1 MLVSQLG
8 YYSLILG
15 LILSLGLLSY
25 SFICLRDGNN
35 ILQKNIYSISFLQLF
50 SVVLSFFCL
59 IYSFIISDF
68 SNETVYNNSHTTK
81 PIFYKISGTWGNH
94 EGSLL
99 LWLLVLTLFIFL
111 FLVSSKNQPK
121 KYRLLTLF
129 FQQIIISGFFLFL
142 LFTSNPFSNLF
153 PVPKEGLGLNPILQ
167 DPALAIH
174 PPILYLGYVGSSIIF
189 SSSLAALVQ
198 KNINRNWAKHI
209 KKWILVSW
217 IFLTLG
223 IMLGAIWAYYE
234 LGWGGFWFWD
244 PVENASLMP
253 WLCATALLHS
263 TLVLEK
269 RNTLKKW
276 TILLAFLSF
285 SFSLIG
291 TFLVRSGI
299 ITSVHSFAS
308 DPTRGV
314 FILMICAFFI
324 FSSFILLAK
333 KAGSIKEEKLI
344 SPISK
349 EGTIIF
355 NNLLMVALL
364 LTIFIGTIYPIFL
377 EIFTGNQISVG
388 PPYFNLTSTLI
399 MGPGILIMSF
409 APMINWKKD
418 DLIGLLSRLKIILFL
433 SLLVTFIFFYINFK
447 GPIIA
452 LVGIFLAAWLFFG
465 TLFNF
470 FEKTKYLKKLK
481 NLNKTFLGMT
491 VAHLGVAIFIAGI
504 TGSTLWKVEKIK
516 TLKVGEK
523 VLLNNYS
530 LNFDK
535 IKKIRG
541 KNYIGHEAEFNLYKK
556 NKFIKTLKPQKR
568 FYPVQ
573 EFPTTEAAI
582 YSRGISDIYI
592 AMSEPIGNS
601 WIFRFHY
608 SPLTPWIWIGSIM
621 AFIGGILSFSHRIF
635 KRI

>member
-1 MLVSQLG
+1 MVG
-8 YYSLILG
+8 IIGNVSLIFAT
-15 LILSLGLLSY
+15 LLSFY
-25 SFICLRDGNN
+25 QFLNIRDISKVR
-35 ILQKNIYSISFLQLF
+35 ILNPDRTIFLQFFFVLTAFF
-50 SVVLSFFCL
+50 SLMFAYV
-59 IYSFIISDF
+59 ISDF
-68 SNETVYNNSHTTK
+68 SILNVYQNSHTAK
-81 PIFYKISGTWGNH
+81 PLLYKITGVWGNH
-94 EGSLL
+94 EGSML
-99 LWLLVLTLFIFL
+99 LWVLVLVFFGFL
-111 FLVSSKNQPK
+111 ISRYDK
-121 KYRLLTLF
+121 RLDLPYKTLTLS
-129 FQQIIISGFFLFL
+129 FQSLITFVFL
-142 LFTSNPFSNLF
+142 LFILLSSNPFIVISPT
-153 PVPKEGLGLNPILQ
+153 PVNGLDLNPLLQ
-167 DPALAIH
+167 DPGLAFH
-174 PPILYLGYVGSSIIF
+174 PPNLYIGYVGLSIVF
-189 SSSLAALVQ
+189 SFTIARFYKGSFDAS
-198 KNINRNWAKHI
+198 WAKLI
-209 KKWILVSW
+209 KPWVLLSW
-217 IFLTLG
+217 SFLTLG
-223 IMLGAIWAYYE
+223 ISLGSWWAYYE

-269 RNTLKKW
+269 RNALKKW
-276 TILLAFLSF
+276 TIFLAFLSF

-299 ITSVHSFAS
+299 ITSVHAFAS

-349 EGTIIF
+349 EGAIVF
-355 NNLLMVALL
+355 NNLLMIALL

-377 EIFTGNQISVG
+377 EIFTGDQISVG
-388 PPYFNLTSTLI
+388 PPYFNLTATLI
-399 MGPGILIMSF
+399 MIPAVLVMSF

-418 DLIGLLSRLKIILFL
+418 DLFGLLSRLKTVLFL
-433 SLLVTFIFFYINFK
+433 SLLVTFIFFYINFQ

-470 FEKTKYLKKLK
+470 FERTNYLKKLK
-481 NLNKTFLGMT
+481 DLNKTYLGMT

-504 TGSTLWKVEKIK
+504 TGSTLWKIEKIK

-573 EFPTTEAAI
+573 EFLTTEAAI

-592 AMSEPIGNS
+592 AMSEPIDDS

-621 AFIGGILSFSHRIF
+621 AFVGGILSFSHRMF
-635 KRI
+635 KKK

>member
-1 MLVSQLG
+1 MVAIIG
-8 YYSLILG
+8 NISLIFVT
-15 LILSLGLLSY
+15 LLSFY
-25 SFICLRDGNN
+25 QFLNIRNINKVRALNPDRNISLQFFFILTA
-35 ILQKNIYSISFLQLF
+35 FF
-50 SVVLSFFCL
+50 SLMFAYVV
-59 IYSFIISDF
+59 SDF
-68 SNETVYNNSHTTK
+68 SILNVYQNSHSAK
-81 PIFYKISGTWGNH
+81 PLLYKITGVWGNH
-94 EGSLL
+94 EGSML
-99 LWLLVLTLFIFL
+99 LWVLVLVFFGFLISRYDKRLDLPYKTLTLSFQSLITFIFL
-111 FLVSSKNQPK
+111 LFI
-121 KYRLLTLF
+121 LL
-129 FQQIIISGFFLFL
+129 
-142 LFTSNPFSNLF
+142 TSNPFIVISPT
-153 PVPKEGLGLNPILQ
+153 PVNGQDLNPLLQ
-167 DPALAIH
+167 DPGLAFH
-174 PPILYLGYVGSSIIF
+174 PPNLYFGYVGLSIVF
-189 SSSLAALVQ
+189 SFTMARFYKGSFDAS
-198 KNINRNWAKHI
+198 WAKLI
-209 KKWILVSW
+209 KPWVLLSW
-217 IFLTLG
+217 SFLTLG
-223 IMLGAIWAYYE
+223 ISLGSWWAYYE

-276 TILLAFLSF
+276 TVFLAFLSF

-299 ITSVHSFAS
+299 VTSVHAFAS

-324 FSSFILLAK
+324 FSSFILLAR
-333 KAGSIKEEKLI
+333 KADSIKEEKLI

-349 EGTIIF
+349 EGAIIF
-355 NNLLMVALL
+355 NNLLMIALL

-377 EIFTGNQISVG
+377 EIFTGDQISVG

-399 MGPGILIMSF
+399 MGPAILIMSF
-409 APMINWKKD
+409 APMLNWKKD
-418 DLIGLLSRLKIILFL
+418 DLFGLLSRLKTVLFL
-433 SLLVTFIFFYINFK
+433 SLLVTFIFFYINFQ

-470 FEKTKYLKKLK
+470 FERTNYLKKFK
-481 NLNKTFLGMT
+481 YLNKPYLGMT
-491 VAHLGVAIFIAGI
+491 IAHLGFAIFIAGI

-516 TLKVGEK
+516 TLKIGEQ

-582 YSRGISDIYI
+582 YSRGFSDIYI
-592 AMSEPIGNS
+592 AMSEPVGNS
-601 WIFRFHY
+601 WLFRFHF

-621 AFIGGILSFSHRIF
+621 AFIGGILSFSNRMF
-635 KRI
+635 KRK

>member
-1 MLVSQLG
+1 MVAIIG
-8 YYSLILG
+8 NISLIFATL
-15 LILSLGLLSY
+15 LSLYQFL
-25 SFICLRDGNN
+25 N
-35 ILQKNIYSISFLQLF
+35 IRNINKIRALNPDRNIFLQFFFILTAFF
-50 SVVLSFFCL
+50 SLMFAYVV
-59 IYSFIISDF
+59 SDF
-68 SNETVYNNSHTTK
+68 SILNVYQNSHTAK
-81 PIFYKISGTWGNH
+81 PLLYKITGVWGNH
-94 EGSLL
+94 EGSML
-99 LWLLVLTLFIFL
+99 LWVLVLVFFGFLISRYDKRLDLPYKTLTLSFQSLITFIFL
-111 FLVSSKNQPK
+111 LFI
-121 KYRLLTLF
+121 LL
-129 FQQIIISGFFLFL
+129 S
-142 LFTSNPFSNLF
+142 SNPFIVISPT
-153 PVPKEGLGLNPILQ
+153 PVNGQDLNPLLQ
-167 DPALAIH
+167 DPGLAFH
-174 PPILYLGYVGSSIIF
+174 PPNLYFGYVGLSIVF
-189 SSSLAALVQ
+189 SFTMARFYKGSFDAS
-198 KNINRNWAKHI
+198 WAKLI
-209 KKWILVSW
+209 KPWVLLSW
-217 IFLTLG
+217 SFLTLG
-223 IMLGAIWAYYE
+223 ISLGSWWAYYE

-276 TILLAFLSF
+276 TVFLAFLSF

-299 ITSVHSFAS
+299 VTSVHAFAS

-333 KAGSIKEEKLI
+333 KADSIKEEKLI

-349 EGTIIF
+349 EGAIIF
-355 NNLLMVALL
+355 NNLLMIALL

-377 EIFTGNQISVG
+377 EIFTGDQISVG

-399 MGPGILIMSF
+399 MGPAILIMSF
-409 APMINWKKD
+409 APMLNWKKD
-418 DLIGLLSRLKIILFL
+418 DLFGLLSRLKTVLFL
-433 SLLVTFIFFYINFK
+433 SLLVTFIFFYINFQ

-470 FEKTKYLKKLK
+470 FERTNYLKKFK
-481 NLNKTFLGMT
+481 YLNKPYLGMT
-491 VAHLGVAIFIAGI
+491 IAHLGFAIFIAGI

-582 YSRGISDIYI
+582 YSRGFSDIYI
-592 AMSEPIGNS
+592 AMSEPVGNS
-601 WIFRFHY
+601 WLFRFHF

-621 AFIGGILSFSHRIF
+621 AFIGGILSFSNRMF
-635 KRI
+635 KRK

>member
-1 MLVSQLG
+1 MVAIIG
-8 YYSLILG
+8 NISLIFATL
-15 LILSLGLLSY
+15 LSLYQFLN
-25 SFICLRDGNN
+25 IRDISKVR
-35 ILQKNIYSISFLQLF
+35 ILNPDRSIFLQFFFVLTAF
-50 SVVLSFFCL
+50 FTLMFAYVV
-59 IYSFIISDF
+59 SDF
-68 SNETVYNNSHTTK
+68 SILNVYQNSHTAK
-81 PIFYKISGTWGNH
+81 PLLYKITGVWGNH
-94 EGSLL
+94 EGSML
-99 LWLLVLTLFIFL
+99 LWVLVLVFFGFLISKFDKRLDLPYKTLTLSFQSLITFIFL
-111 FLVSSKNQPK
+111 LFI
-121 KYRLLTLF
+121 LL
-129 FQQIIISGFFLFL
+129 
-142 LFTSNPFSNLF
+142 TSNPFIVIS
-153 PVPKEGLGLNPILQ
+153 PVPLNGQGLNPLLQ
-167 DPALAIH
+167 DPGLAFH
-174 PPILYLGYVGSSIIF
+174 PPNLYIGYVGLSIVF
-189 SSSLAALVQ
+189 SFTIARFYKGSFDAS
-198 KNINRNWAKHI
+198 WAKLI
-209 KKWILVSW
+209 KPWVLLSW
-217 IFLTLG
+217 SFLTLG
-223 IMLGAIWAYYE
+223 ISLGSWWAYYE

-269 RNTLKKW
+269 RNALKKW
-276 TILLAFLSF
+276 TIFLAFLSF

-299 ITSVHSFAS
+299 ITSVHAFAS

-324 FSSFILLAK
+324 FSSFILLTK

-349 EGTIIF
+349 EGAIVF

-364 LTIFIGTIYPIFL
+364 LTIFIGTTYPIFL
-377 EIFTGNQISVG
+377 EIFTSEQISVG
-388 PPYFNLTSTLI
+388 PHYFNLTTSLI
-399 MGPGILIMSF
+399 MGPAILVMSF
-409 APMINWKKD
+409 APMIKWKKD
-418 DLIGLLSRLKIILFL
+418 DFFGLLSRLKTIFFL
-433 SLLVTFIFFYINFK
+433 SLLVTFIFFYINFQ

-470 FEKTKYLKKLK
+470 FERTNYLKKLK
-481 NLNKTFLGMT
+481 NLNKTYLGMT
-491 VAHLGVAIFIAGI
+491 VAHLGFAIFIAGI
-504 TGSTLWKVEKIK
+504 TGSTLWKIEKIK

-592 AMSEPIGNS
+592 AMSEPVNNS

-621 AFIGGILSFSHRIF
+621 AFIGGIISFSHRMF
-635 KRI
+635 KKK

>member
-1 MLVSQLG
+1 MVAIIG
-8 YYSLILG
+8 NISLICAT
-15 LILSLGLLSY
+15 LLSFY
-25 SFICLRDGNN
+25 QFLN
-35 ILQKNIYSISFLQLF
+35 IRNINKVRVLNPDRSIFLQFFFVLTAFF
-50 SVVLSFFCL
+50 SLMYAYVV
-59 IYSFIISDF
+59 SDF
-68 SNETVYNNSHTTK
+68 SILNVYQNSHTAK
-81 PIFYKISGTWGNH
+81 PLLYKITGVWGNH
-94 EGSLL
+94 EGSML
-99 LWLLVLTLFIFL
+99 LWILVLVFFGFLISKCDKRLDLPYKTLILSFQSLITFIFILFI
-111 FLVSSKNQPK
+111 
-121 KYRLLTLF
+121 LL
-129 FQQIIISGFFLFL
+129 S
-142 LFTSNPFSNLF
+142 SNPFIVIS
-153 PVPKEGLGLNPILQ
+153 PVPINGQDLNPLLQ
-167 DPALAIH
+167 DPGLAFH
-174 PPILYLGYVGSSIIF
+174 PPNLYIGYVGLSIVF
-189 SSSLAALVQ
+189 SFTIARFYKGNFDAS
-198 KNINRNWAKHI
+198 WAKLI
-209 KKWILVSW
+209 KPWVLLSW
-217 IFLTLG
+217 SFLTLG
-223 IMLGAIWAYYE
+223 ISLGSWWAYYE

-269 RNTLKKW
+269 RNALKKW
-276 TILLAFLSF
+276 TIFLAFLSF

-299 ITSVHSFAS
+299 ITSVHAFAS

-324 FSSFILLAK
+324 FGSFILLTK

-349 EGTIIF
+349 EGAIVF
-355 NNLLMVALL
+355 NNLLMIALL

-377 EIFTGNQISVG
+377 EIFTGDQISVG
-388 PPYFNLTSTLI
+388 PPYFNLTATLI
-399 MGPGILIMSF
+399 MIPAILVMSF

-418 DLIGLLSRLKIILFL
+418 DLFGLLSRLKTILFL
-433 SLLVTFIFFYINFK
+433 SLLVTFIFFYINFQ

-470 FEKTKYLKKLK
+470 FERTNYLKKLK
-481 NLNKTFLGMT
+481 DLNKAYLGMT

-504 TGSTLWKVEKIK
+504 TGSTLWKIEKIK

-592 AMSEPIGNS
+592 AMSEPVDDS
-601 WIFRFHY
+601 WLFRFHY

-621 AFIGGILSFSHRIF
+621 AFIGGILSFSHRMF
-635 KRI
+635 KRK

>member
-1 MLVSQLG
+1 MVAIIG
-8 YYSLILG
+8 NVSLIFATL
-15 LILSLGLLSY
+15 LSLYQFLN
-25 SFICLRDGNN
+25 IRDISKVR
-35 ILQKNIYSISFLQLF
+35 ILNPDRSIFLQFFFVLTAF
-50 SVVLSFFCL
+50 FTLMFAYVV
-59 IYSFIISDF
+59 SDF
-68 SNETVYNNSHTTK
+68 SILNVYQNSHTAK
-81 PIFYKISGTWGNH
+81 PLLYKITGVWGNH
-94 EGSLL
+94 EGSML
-99 LWLLVLTLFIFL
+99 LWVLVLVFFGFLISRFDKRLDLPYKTLTLSFQSLITFIFL
-111 FLVSSKNQPK
+111 LFI
-121 KYRLLTLF
+121 LL
-129 FQQIIISGFFLFL
+129 
-142 LFTSNPFSNLF
+142 TSNPFVVIS
-153 PVPKEGLGLNPILQ
+153 PVPVNGQGLNPLLQ
-167 DPALAIH
+167 DPGLAFH
-174 PPILYLGYVGSSIIF
+174 PPNLYIGYVGLSIVF
-189 SSSLAALVQ
+189 SFTIARFYKGSFDAS
-198 KNINRNWAKHI
+198 WAKLI
-209 KKWILVSW
+209 KPWVLLSW
-217 IFLTLG
+217 SFLTLG
-223 IMLGAIWAYYE
+223 ISLGSWWAYYE

-269 RNTLKKW
+269 RNALKKW
-276 TILLAFLSF
+276 TIFLAFLSF

-324 FSSFILLAK
+324 FSSFILLTK

-349 EGTIIF
+349 EGAIIF
-355 NNLLMVALL
+355 NNLLMIALL

-377 EIFTGNQISVG
+377 EIFTGDQISVG
-388 PPYFNLTSTLI
+388 PPYFNLTATLI
-399 MGPGILIMSF
+399 MIPAVLVMSF

-418 DLIGLLSRLKIILFL
+418 DLFGLLSRLKTVLFL
-433 SLLVTFIFFYINFK
+433 SLLVTFIFFYINFQ

-470 FEKTKYLKKLK
+470 FEKTNYLKKLK
-481 NLNKTFLGMT
+481 DLNKTYLGMT

-504 TGSTLWKVEKIK
+504 TGSTLWKIEKIK
-516 TLKVGEK
+516 TLKIGEK

-573 EFPTTEAAI
+573 EFATTEAAI

-592 AMSEPIGNS
+592 AMSEPVDDS
-601 WIFRFHY
+601 WLFRFHY

-621 AFIGGILSFSHRIF
+621 AFIGGILSFSHRMF
-635 KRI
+635 KRK

>member
-1 MLVSQLG
+1 MTAIIG
-8 YYSLILG
+8 NISLIFAA
-15 LILSLGLLSY
+15 ILSLYQFL
-25 SFICLRDGNN
+25 N
-35 ILQKNIYSISFLQLF
+35 IRNINKIRVLNPDRAIFLQFFFILTAFF
-50 SVVLSFFCL
+50 SLMFAYVV
-59 IYSFIISDF
+59 SDF
-68 SNETVYNNSHTTK
+68 SILNVYQNSHTAK
-81 PIFYKISGTWGNH
+81 PLLYKITGVWGNH
-94 EGSLL
+94 EGSML
-99 LWLLVLTLFIFL
+99 LWVLVLVSFGFLISKFDKRLDLPYKTLTLSFQSLITFIFL
-111 FLVSSKNQPK
+111 LFI
-121 KYRLLTLF
+121 LL
-129 FQQIIISGFFLFL
+129 
-142 LFTSNPFSNLF
+142 TSNPFVVIS
-153 PVPKEGLGLNPILQ
+153 PVPINGQDLNPLLQ
-167 DPALAIH
+167 DPGLAFH
-174 PPILYLGYVGSSIIF
+174 PPNLYIGYVGLSIVF
-189 SSSLAALVQ
+189 SFTIARFYKGSFDAS
-198 KNINRNWAKHI
+198 WAKLI
-209 KKWILVSW
+209 KPWVLLSW
-217 IFLTLG
+217 SFLTLG
-223 IMLGAIWAYYE
+223 ISLGSWWAYYE

-276 TILLAFLSF
+276 TIFLAFLSF

-333 KAGSIKEEKLI
+333 KAASIKEEKLI

-349 EGTIIF
+349 EGAIVF
-355 NNLLMVALL
+355 NNLLMIALL

-377 EIFTGNQISVG
+377 ETFTGEQISVG

-399 MGPGILIMSF
+399 MGPAILIMSF
-409 APMINWKKD
+409 APMIKWKKD
-418 DLIGLLSRLKIILFL
+418 DFFGLMSRLKIILFL
-433 SLLVTFIFFYINFK
+433 SLLVTFIFFYINFQ

-470 FEKTKYLKKLK
+470 FERTNYLKKLK
-481 NLNKTFLGMT
+481 NLSKTYLGMT

-504 TGSTLWKVEKIK
+504 TGSTLWKIEKIK

-523 VLLNNYS
+523 VFLNNYS

-582 YSRGISDIYI
+582 YSRGLSDIYI
-592 AMSEPIGNS
+592 AMSEPVNDS

-621 AFIGGILSFSHRIF
+621 AFIGGVLSFSHRMF
-635 KRI
+635 KKK

>member
-1 MLVSQLG
+1 MTAIIG
-8 YYSLILG
+8 NISLIFAAL
-15 LILSLGLLSY
+15 
-25 SFICLRDGNN
+25 
-35 ILQKNIYSISFLQLF
+35 ISFYQFLNIRNINKIRWLNPDKAISLQFFFVL
-50 SVVLSFFCL
+50 LSFFSL
-59 IYSFIISDF
+59 MFAYVVSDF
-68 SNETVYNNSHTTK
+68 SISNVYQNSHSAK
-81 PIFYKISGTWGNH
+81 PLLYKITGVWGNH
-94 EGSLL
+94 EGSML
-99 LWLLVLTLFIFL
+99 LWVLVLVFFGFLISKFDKRLDAPYKTLTLSFQSLITFIFL
-111 FLVSSKNQPK
+111 LFI
-121 KYRLLTLF
+121 LL
-129 FQQIIISGFFLFL
+129 
-142 LFTSNPFSNLF
+142 TSNPFILIS
-153 PVPKEGLGLNPILQ
+153 PVPANGQDLNPLLQ
-167 DPALAIH
+167 DPGLAFH
-174 PPILYLGYVGSSIIF
+174 PPNLYIGYVGLSIVF
-189 SSSLAALVQ
+189 SFTMARFYKGSFNAS
-198 KNINRNWAKHI
+198 WAKLI
-209 KKWILVSW
+209 KPWVLLSW
-217 IFLTLG
+217 SFLTLG
-223 IMLGAIWAYYE
+223 ISLGSWWAYYE

-276 TILLAFLSF
+276 TVFLAFLSF

-299 ITSVHSFAS
+299 VTSVHAFAS

-333 KAGSIKEEKLI
+333 KADSIKEEKLI
-344 SPISK
+344 TPISK
-349 EGTIIF
+349 EGAIVF

-364 LTIFIGTIYPIFL
+364 LTIFIGTTYPIFL
-377 EIFTGNQISVG
+377 EIFTGEQISVG
-388 PPYFNLTSTLI
+388 PPYFNLTTTLI
-399 MGPGILIMSF
+399 MGPAILVMSF
-409 APMINWKKD
+409 APMLKWKKD
-418 DLIGLLSRLKIILFL
+418 DFFGLLPRLKTILFL
-433 SLLVTFIFFYINFK
+433 SLLISFIFFYMHSQ
-447 GPIIA
+447 GPIVAI
-452 LVGIFLAAWLFFG
+452 VGIFLASWLFFG
-465 TLFNF
+465 TIINF
-470 FEKTKYLKKLK
+470 FEKTNYLKKFK
-481 NLNKTFLGMT
+481 YLNKPYLGMT
-491 VAHLGVAIFIAGI
+491 IAHLGFAIFIAGI

-582 YSRGISDIYI
+582 YSRGFSDIYI
-592 AMSEPIGNS
+592 AMSEPVGNS
-601 WIFRFHY
+601 WLFRFHF

-621 AFIGGILSFSHRIF
+621 AFIGGILSFSNRMF
-635 KRI
+635 KRK

>member
-1 MLVSQLG
+1 MVAIIG
-8 YYSLILG
+8 NISLICAT
-15 LILSLGLLSY
+15 LLSFY
-25 SFICLRDGNN
+25 QFLN
-35 ILQKNIYSISFLQLF
+35 IRNISKVRVLNPDRTISLQFFFVLTAFF
-50 SVVLSFFCL
+50 SLMFAYV
-59 IYSFIISDF
+59 ISDF
-68 SNETVYNNSHTTK
+68 SILNVYQNSHTAK
-81 PIFYKISGTWGNH
+81 PLLYKITGVWGNH
-94 EGSLL
+94 EGSML
-99 LWLLVLTLFIFL
+99 LWVLVLVFFGFLISKYDKRLDLPYKTLTLSFQSLITFIFL
-111 FLVSSKNQPK
+111 LFI
-121 KYRLLTLF
+121 LL
-129 FQQIIISGFFLFL
+129 S
-142 LFTSNPFSNLF
+142 SNPFIVIS
-153 PVPKEGLGLNPILQ
+153 PVPINGQGLNPLLQ
-167 DPALAIH
+167 DPGLAF
-174 PPILYLGYVGSSIIF
+174 PPPNLYIGYVGLSIVF
-189 SSSLAALVQ
+189 SFTIARFYKGSFDAS
-198 KNINRNWAKHI
+198 WAKLI
-209 KKWILVSW
+209 KPWVLLSW
-217 IFLTLG
+217 SFLTLG
-223 IMLGAIWAYYE
+223 ISLGSWWAYYE

-269 RNTLKKW
+269 RNALKKW
-276 TILLAFLSF
+276 TIFLAFLSF

-324 FSSFILLAK
+324 FSSFILLAN

-349 EGTIIF
+349 EGAIVF
-355 NNLLMVALL
+355 NNLLMIALL

-377 EIFTGNQISVG
+377 EIFTGDQISVG
-388 PPYFNLTSTLI
+388 PPYFNLTATLI
-399 MGPGILIMSF
+399 MIPAVLVMSF

-418 DLIGLLSRLKIILFL
+418 DLFGLLSRLKTIFFL
-433 SLLVTFIFFYINFK
+433 SLLVTFIFFYINFQ

-470 FEKTKYLKKLK
+470 FEKTNYLKKLK
-481 NLNKTFLGMT
+481 DLNKTYLGMT

-504 TGSTLWKVEKIK
+504 TGSTLWKIEKIK
-516 TLKVGEK
+516 ILKVGEK

-573 EFPTTEAAI
+573 EFATTEAAI

-592 AMSEPIGNS
+592 AMSEPVDDS
-601 WIFRFHY
+601 WLFRFHY

>member
-1 MLVSQLG
+1 MVAIIG
-8 YYSLILG
+8 NISLIFATL
-15 LILSLGLLSY
+15 LSLYQFLN
-25 SFICLRDGNN
+25 IRDISKVR
-35 ILQKNIYSISFLQLF
+35 ILNPDRSIFLQFFFVLTAF
-50 SVVLSFFCL
+50 FTLMFAYVV
-59 IYSFIISDF
+59 SDF
-68 SNETVYNNSHTTK
+68 SILNVYQNSHTAK
-81 PIFYKISGTWGNH
+81 PLLYKITGVWGNH
-94 EGSLL
+94 EGSML
-99 LWLLVLTLFIFL
+99 LWVLVLVFFGFLISKFDKRLDLPYKTLTLSFQSLITFIFL
-111 FLVSSKNQPK
+111 LFI
-121 KYRLLTLF
+121 LL
-129 FQQIIISGFFLFL
+129 
-142 LFTSNPFSNLF
+142 TSNPFIVIS
-153 PVPKEGLGLNPILQ
+153 PVPLNGQGLNPLLQ
-167 DPALAIH
+167 DPGLAFH
-174 PPILYLGYVGSSIIF
+174 PPNLYIGYVGLSIVF
-189 SSSLAALVQ
+189 SFTIARFYKGSFDAS
-198 KNINRNWAKHI
+198 WAKLI
-209 KKWILVSW
+209 KPWVLLSW
-217 IFLTLG
+217 SFLTLG
-223 IMLGAIWAYYE
+223 ISLGSWWAYYE

-276 TILLAFLSF
+276 TIFLAFLSF

-299 ITSVHSFAS
+299 VTSVHAFAS

-324 FSSFILLAK
+324 FSSFILLTK

-349 EGTIIF
+349 EGAIIF

-364 LTIFIGTIYPIFL
+364 LTIFIGTTYPIFL
-377 EIFTGNQISVG
+377 EIFTSEQISVG
-388 PPYFNLTSTLI
+388 PPYFNLTTSLI
-399 MGPGILIMSF
+399 MGPAILVMSF
-409 APMINWKKD
+409 APMIKWKKD
-418 DLIGLLSRLKIILFL
+418 DLFGLLSRLKTIFFL
-433 SLLVTFIFFYINFK
+433 SLLVTFIFFYINFQ

-470 FEKTKYLKKLK
+470 FERTNYLKKLK
-481 NLNKTFLGMT
+481 NLNKTYLGMT

-504 TGSTLWKVEKIK
+504 TGSTLWKIEKIK

-523 VLLNNYS
+523 ILLNNYS
-530 LNFDK
+530 LSFDG

-573 EFPTTEAAI
+573 EFATTEAAI

-592 AMSEPIGNS
+592 AMSEPVDDS
-601 WIFRFHY
+601 WLFRFHY

-621 AFIGGILSFSHRIF
+621 AFIGGILSFSHRMF
-635 KRI
+635 KRK

>member
-1 MLVSQLG
+1 MTAIIG
-8 YYSLILG
+8 NISLILAIFFSCYQFLNIRNIKKKRFFNPDRTISIQFF
-15 LILSLGLLSY
+15 LILLAFLSLMY
-25 SFICLRDGNN
+25 AYI
-35 ILQKNIYSISFLQLF
+35 
-50 SVVLSFFCL
+50 V
-59 IYSFIISDF
+59 SDF
-68 SNETVYNNSHTTK
+68 SILNVYQNSHSAK
-81 PIFYKISGTWGNH
+81 PLLYKITGVWGNH
-94 EGSLL
+94 EGSML
-99 LWLLVLTLFIFL
+99 LWVLVLVFFGFLISKFDKRLDLSYKTLTLSFQSLITLIFLLFIFL
-111 FLVSSKNQPK
+111 
-121 KYRLLTLF
+121 
-129 FQQIIISGFFLFL
+129 
-142 LFTSNPFSNLF
+142 TSNPFIIISPTPLN
-153 PVPKEGLGLNPILQ
+153 GQDLNPLLQ
-167 DPALAIH
+167 DPGLAFH
-174 PPILYLGYVGSSIIF
+174 PPNLYIGYVGLSIVF
-189 SSSLAALVQ
+189 SFTIARFYKGKFDST
-198 KNINRNWAKHI
+198 WARLI
-209 KKWILVSW
+209 KPWVLLSW
-217 IFLTLG
+217 SFLTLG
-223 IMLGAIWAYYE
+223 ISLGSWWAYYE

-269 RNTLKKW
+269 RNALIKW
-276 TILLAFLSF
+276 TVLLAFLSF

-314 FILMICAFFI
+314 FILIICAFFI
-324 FSSFILLAK
+324 FSSFILLIK
-333 KAGSIKEEKLI
+333 KGKLIKEEKLVT
-344 SPISK
+344 PISK
-349 EGTIIF
+349 EGAIVF
-355 NNLLMVALL
+355 NNLLMIALL

-377 EIFTGNQISVG
+377 DIFTGEQISVG
-388 PPYFNLTSTLI
+388 PPYFNITTTLI
-399 MGPGILIMSF
+399 MAPAIIVMAF

-418 DLIGLLSRLKIILFL
+418 DFNGLISRLKTILFL
-433 SLLVTFIFFYINFK
+433 SLLVTLIFFYIKFQ

-465 TLFNF
+465 TLINF
-470 FEKTKYLKKLK
+470 FERTNYLKKLK
-481 NLNKTFLGMT
+481 HLNNQYLGMI
-491 VAHLGVAIFIAGI
+491 VAHLGVAIFIAGV
-504 TGSTLWKVEKIK
+504 TGSTLWKIEKIK

-523 VLLNNYS
+523 ISLNNYS

-535 IKKIRG
+535 IKKIKG

-592 AMSEPIGNS
+592 AMSEPVNDS

-621 AFIGGILSFSHRIF
+621 AFLGGILSFSYRMF
-635 KRI
+635 KQK

>member
-1 MLVSQLG
+1 MVAIIG
-8 YYSLILG
+8 NISLIFAT
-15 LILSLGLLSY
+15 LLSFY
-25 SFICLRDGNN
+25 QFLNIRNINKIRVLNPDRNISLQFFFILTA
-35 ILQKNIYSISFLQLF
+35 
-50 SVVLSFFCL
+50 FFCL
-59 IYSFIISDF
+59 MFAYVVSDF
-68 SNETVYNNSHTTK
+68 SILNVYQNSHTAK
-81 PIFYKISGTWGNH
+81 PLLYKITGVWGNH
-94 EGSLL
+94 EGSML
-99 LWLLVLTLFIFL
+99 LWVLVLVFFGFL
-111 FLVSSKNQPK
+111 ISRYDK
-121 KYRLLTLF
+121 RLDLPYKTLTLS
-129 FQQIIISGFFLFL
+129 FQSLITFVFL
-142 LFTSNPFSNLF
+142 LFILLSSNPFIVISPT
-153 PVPKEGLGLNPILQ
+153 PVNGLDLNPLLQ
-167 DPALAIH
+167 DPGLAFH
-174 PPILYLGYVGSSIIF
+174 PPNLYIGYVGLSIVF
-189 SSSLAALVQ
+189 SFTIARFYKGSFDAS
-198 KNINRNWAKHI
+198 WAKLI
-209 KKWILVSW
+209 KPWVLLSW
-217 IFLTLG
+217 SFLTLG
-223 IMLGAIWAYYE
+223 ISLGSWWAYYE

-573 EFPTTEAAI
+573 ESFTTEAAI
-582 YSRGISDIYI
+582 YSKGISDIYI
-592 AMSEPIGNS
+592 AMSEPIDDS

-621 AFIGGILSFSHRIF
+621 AFIGGILSFSHRMF
-635 KRI
+635 KIK

>member
-1 MLVSQLG
+1 MVAIIG
-8 YYSLILG
+8 NISLIFAT
-15 LILSLGLLSY
+15 LLSFY
-25 SFICLRDGNN
+25 QFLN
-35 ILQKNIYSISFLQLF
+35 IRNINKIRVLNPDRNIYLQFFFILTA
-50 SVVLSFFCL
+50 FFCL
-59 IYSFIISDF
+59 MFAYVVSDF
-68 SNETVYNNSHTTK
+68 SILNVYQNSHTAK
-81 PIFYKISGTWGNH
+81 PLLYKITGVWGNH
-94 EGSLL
+94 EGSML
-99 LWLLVLTLFIFL
+99 LWVLVLVFFGFL
-111 FLVSSKNQPK
+111 ISRYDK
-121 KYRLLTLF
+121 RLDLPYKTLTLS
-129 FQQIIISGFFLFL
+129 FQSLITFVFL
-142 LFTSNPFSNLF
+142 LFILLSSNPFIVISPT
-153 PVPKEGLGLNPILQ
+153 PVNGLDLNPLLQ
-167 DPALAIH
+167 DPGLAFH
-174 PPILYLGYVGSSIIF
+174 PPNLYIGYVGLSIVF
-189 SSSLAALVQ
+189 SFTIARFYKGSFDAS
-198 KNINRNWAKHI
+198 WAKLI
-209 KKWILVSW
+209 KPWVLLSW
-217 IFLTLG
+217 SFLTLG
-223 IMLGAIWAYYE
+223 ISLGSWWAYYE

-399 MGPGILIMSF
+399 MGPGILIMAF

-635 KRI
+635 KKI

>member
-1 MLVSQLG
+1 MVAIIG
-8 YYSLILG
+8 NISLICAT
-15 LILSLGLLSY
+15 LLSFY
-25 SFICLRDGNN
+25 QFLN
-35 ILQKNIYSISFLQLF
+35 IRNINKVRVLNPDRTISLQFFFVLTAFF
-50 SVVLSFFCL
+50 SLMYAYVV
-59 IYSFIISDF
+59 SDF
-68 SNETVYNNSHTTK
+68 SILNVYQNSHTAK
-81 PIFYKISGTWGNH
+81 PLLYKITGVWGNH
-94 EGSLL
+94 EGSML
-99 LWLLVLTLFIFL
+99 LWVLVLVFFGFLISKYDKRLDLPYKTLTLSFQSLITFIFL
-111 FLVSSKNQPK
+111 LFI
-121 KYRLLTLF
+121 LL
-129 FQQIIISGFFLFL
+129 S
-142 LFTSNPFSNLF
+142 SNPFIVIS
-153 PVPKEGLGLNPILQ
+153 PVPINGQGLNPLLQ
-167 DPALAIH
+167 DPGLAFH
-174 PPILYLGYVGSSIIF
+174 PPNLYIGYVGLSIVF
-189 SSSLAALVQ
+189 SFTIARFYKGSFDAS
-198 KNINRNWAKHI
+198 WAKLI
-209 KKWILVSW
+209 KPWVLLSW
-217 IFLTLG
+217 SFLTLG
-223 IMLGAIWAYYE
+223 ISLGSWWAYYE

-269 RNTLKKW
+269 RNALKKW
-276 TILLAFLSF
+276 TIFLAFLSF

-299 ITSVHSFAS
+299 ITSVHAFAS

-349 EGTIIF
+349 EGAIVF
-355 NNLLMVALL
+355 NNLLMIALL

-377 EIFTGNQISVG
+377 EIFTGDQISVG
-388 PPYFNLTSTLI
+388 PPYFNLTATLI
-399 MGPGILIMSF
+399 MIPAVLVMSF

-418 DLIGLLSRLKIILFL
+418 DLFGLLSRLKTVLFL
-433 SLLVTFIFFYINFK
+433 SLLVTFIFFYINFQ

-470 FEKTKYLKKLK
+470 FEKTNYLKKLK
-481 NLNKTFLGMT
+481 DLNKTYLGMT

-504 TGSTLWKVEKIK
+504 TGSTLWKIEKIK

-573 EFPTTEAAI
+573 EFATTEAAI

-592 AMSEPIGNS
+592 AMSEPVDDS
-601 WIFRFHY
+601 WLFRFHY

-621 AFIGGILSFSHRIF
+621 AFIGGILSFSHRMF
-635 KRI
+635 KRK

>member
-1 MLVSQLG
+1 MVAIIG
-8 YYSLILG
+8 NISLICAT
-15 LILSLGLLSY
+15 LLSFY
-25 SFICLRDGNN
+25 QFLN
-35 ILQKNIYSISFLQLF
+35 IRNISKVRVLNPDRSIFLQFFFVLTAFF
-50 SVVLSFFCL
+50 SLMYAYVV
-59 IYSFIISDF
+59 SDF
-68 SNETVYNNSHTTK
+68 SILNVYQNSHTAK
-81 PIFYKISGTWGNH
+81 PLLYKITGVWGNH
-94 EGSLL
+94 EGSML
-99 LWLLVLTLFIFL
+99 LWVLVLVFFGFLISKYDKRLDLPYKTLTLSFQSLITFIFL
-111 FLVSSKNQPK
+111 LFI
-121 KYRLLTLF
+121 LL
-129 FQQIIISGFFLFL
+129 S
-142 LFTSNPFSNLF
+142 SNPFIVIS
-153 PVPKEGLGLNPILQ
+153 PVPINGQGLNPLLQ
-167 DPALAIH
+167 DPGLAFH
-174 PPILYLGYVGSSIIF
+174 PPNLYIGYVGLSIVF
-189 SSSLAALVQ
+189 SFTIARFYKGSFDAS
-198 KNINRNWAKHI
+198 WAKLI
-209 KKWILVSW
+209 KPWVLLSW
-217 IFLTLG
+217 SFLTLG
-223 IMLGAIWAYYE
+223 ISLGSWWAYYE

-276 TILLAFLSF
+276 TIFLAFLSF

-299 ITSVHSFAS
+299 ITSVHAFAS

-324 FSSFILLAK
+324 FSSFILLTK

-349 EGTIIF
+349 EGAIVF
-355 NNLLMVALL
+355 NNLLMIALL

-377 EIFTGNQISVG
+377 EIFTGDQISVG
-388 PPYFNLTSTLI
+388 PPYFNLTATLI
-399 MGPGILIMSF
+399 MIPAVLVMSF

-418 DLIGLLSRLKIILFL
+418 DLFGLLSRLKTVLFL
-433 SLLVTFIFFYINFK
+433 SLLVTFIFFYINFQ

-470 FEKTKYLKKLK
+470 FERTNYLKKLK
-481 NLNKTFLGMT
+481 DLNKTYLGMT

-504 TGSTLWKVEKIK
+504 TGSTLWKIEKIK
-516 TLKVGEK
+516 TLKIGEK

-592 AMSEPIGNS
+592 AMSEPVDDS

-621 AFIGGILSFSHRIF
+621 AFIGGILSFSHRMF
-635 KRI
+635 KRK

>member
-1 MLVSQLG
+1 MVAIIG
-8 YYSLILG
+8 NISLICAT
-15 LILSLGLLSY
+15 LLSFY
-25 SFICLRDGNN
+25 QFLN
-35 ILQKNIYSISFLQLF
+35 IRNINKVRVLNPDRTISLQFFFVLTAFF
-50 SVVLSFFCL
+50 SLMYAYVV
-59 IYSFIISDF
+59 SDF
-68 SNETVYNNSHTTK
+68 SILNVYQNSHTAK
-81 PIFYKISGTWGNH
+81 PLLYKITGVWGNH
-94 EGSLL
+94 EGSML
-99 LWLLVLTLFIFL
+99 LWVLVLVFFGFLISKYDKRLDLPYKTLTLSFQSLITFIFL
-111 FLVSSKNQPK
+111 LFI
-121 KYRLLTLF
+121 LL
-129 FQQIIISGFFLFL
+129 S
-142 LFTSNPFSNLF
+142 SNPFIVIS
-153 PVPKEGLGLNPILQ
+153 PVPINGQGLNPLLQ
-167 DPALAIH
+167 DPGLAFH
-174 PPILYLGYVGSSIIF
+174 PPNLYIGYVGLSIVF
-189 SSSLAALVQ
+189 SFTIARFYKGNFDAS
-198 KNINRNWAKHI
+198 WAKLI
-209 KKWILVSW
+209 KPWVLLSW
-217 IFLTLG
+217 SFLTLG
-223 IMLGAIWAYYE
+223 ISLGSWWAYYE

-276 TILLAFLSF
+276 TIFLAFLSF

-299 ITSVHSFAS
+299 ITSVHAFAS

-349 EGTIIF
+349 EGAIVF
-355 NNLLMVALL
+355 NNLLMIALL

-377 EIFTGNQISVG
+377 EIFTGDQISVG
-388 PPYFNLTSTLI
+388 PPYFNLTATLI
-399 MGPGILIMSF
+399 MIPAVLVMSF

-418 DLIGLLSRLKIILFL
+418 DLFGLLSRLKTVLFL
-433 SLLVTFIFFYINFK
+433 SLLVTFIFFYINFQ

-470 FEKTKYLKKLK
+470 FEKTNYLKKLK
-481 NLNKTFLGMT
+481 DLNKTYLGMT

-504 TGSTLWKVEKIK
+504 TGSTLWKIEKIK

-573 EFPTTEAAI
+573 EFATTEAAI

-592 AMSEPIGNS
+592 AMSEPVDDS
-601 WIFRFHY
+601 WLFRFHY

-621 AFIGGILSFSHRIF
+621 AFIGGILSFSHRMF
-635 KRI
+635 KRK

>member
-1 MLVSQLG
+1 MTAIIG
-8 YYSLILG
+8 NISLIFAT
-15 LILSLGLLSY
+15 LLNFY
-25 SFICLRDGNN
+25 QFLN
-35 ILQKNIYSISFLQLF
+35 IRNINKIRVLNPDRNIFLQFFFILTAFF
-50 SVVLSFFCL
+50 SLMFAYVV
-59 IYSFIISDF
+59 SDF
-68 SNETVYNNSHTTK
+68 SILNVYQNSHSAK
-81 PIFYKISGTWGNH
+81 PLLYKITGVWGNH
-94 EGSLL
+94 EGSML
-99 LWLLVLTLFIFL
+99 LWVLVLVFFGFLISRYDKRLDLPYKTLTLSFQSLITFIFL
-111 FLVSSKNQPK
+111 LFI
-121 KYRLLTLF
+121 LL
-129 FQQIIISGFFLFL
+129 
-142 LFTSNPFSNLF
+142 TSNPFIVISPT
-153 PVPKEGLGLNPILQ
+153 PVNGQDLNPLLQ
-167 DPALAIH
+167 DPGLAFH
-174 PPILYLGYVGSSIIF
+174 PPNLYFGYVGLSIVF
-189 SSSLAALVQ
+189 SFTMARFYKGSFDAS
-198 KNINRNWAKHI
+198 WAKLI
-209 KKWILVSW
+209 KPWVLLSW
-217 IFLTLG
+217 SFLTLG
-223 IMLGAIWAYYE
+223 ISLGSWWAYYE

-276 TILLAFLSF
+276 TVFLAFLSF

-299 ITSVHSFAS
+299 VTSVHAFAS

-333 KAGSIKEEKLI
+333 KADSIKEEKLI

-349 EGTIIF
+349 EGAIIF
-355 NNLLMVALL
+355 NNLLMIALL

-377 EIFTGNQISVG
+377 EIFTGDQISVG

-399 MGPGILIMSF
+399 MGPAILIMSF
-409 APMINWKKD
+409 APMLNWKKD
-418 DLIGLLSRLKIILFL
+418 DLFGLLSRLKTVLFL
-433 SLLVTFIFFYINFK
+433 SLLVTFIFFYINFQ

-452 LVGIFLAAWLFFG
+452 IVGIFLAAWLFFG

-470 FEKTKYLKKLK
+470 FERTNYLKKFK
-481 NLNKTFLGMT
+481 NLNKSFLGMT
-491 VAHLGVAIFIAGI
+491 IAHIGVAIFIAGV

-541 KNYIGHEAEFNLYKK
+541 KNYIGHEAEFNIYKK

-582 YSRGISDIYI
+582 YSRGFSDIYI
-592 AMSEPIGNS
+592 AMSEPVGNS
-601 WIFRFHY
+601 WLFRFHF

-621 AFIGGILSFSHRIF
+621 AFIGGILSFSNRMF
-635 KRI
+635 KRK

>member
-1 MLVSQLG
+1 MVAIIG
-8 YYSLILG
+8 NISLIFAT
-15 LILSLGLLSY
+15 LLSFY
-25 SFICLRDGNN
+25 QFLNIRNINKIRVLDPNRNISLQFFFIL
-35 ILQKNIYSISFLQLF
+35 IA
-50 SVVLSFFCL
+50 FFCL
-59 IYSFIISDF
+59 MFAYVVSDF
-68 SNETVYNNSHTTK
+68 SILNVYQNSHTAK
-81 PIFYKISGTWGNH
+81 PLLYKITGVWGNH
-94 EGSLL
+94 EGSML
-99 LWLLVLTLFIFL
+99 LWILVLVFFGFLISRYDKRLNLPYKTLTLSFQSLITFIFL
-111 FLVSSKNQPK
+111 LFI
-121 KYRLLTLF
+121 LL
-129 FQQIIISGFFLFL
+129 
-142 LFTSNPFSNLF
+142 TSNPFIVISPT
-153 PVPKEGLGLNPILQ
+153 PVNGQDLNPLLQ
-167 DPALAIH
+167 DPGLAFH
-174 PPILYLGYVGSSIIF
+174 PPNLYVGYVGLSIVF
-189 SSSLAALVQ
+189 SFTIARFYKGSFDAS
-198 KNINRNWAKHI
+198 WAKLI
-209 KKWILVSW
+209 KPWVLLSW
-217 IFLTLG
+217 SFLTLG
-223 IMLGAIWAYYE
+223 ISLGSWWAYYE

-299 ITSVHSFAS
+299 ITSVHAFAS
-308 DPTRGV
+308 DPTRGI
-314 FILMICAFFI
+314 FILIICAFFI
-324 FSSFILLAK
+324 FSSFVLLTK

-349 EGTIIF
+349 EGAIVF

-388 PPYFNLTSTLI
+388 APYFNLTSTLI
-399 MGPGILIMSF
+399 MGPAILIMSF

-418 DLIGLLSRLKIILFL
+418 DLFGLLSRLKVILFL
-433 SLLVTFIFFYINFK
+433 SLLVTFIFFYIYFQ

-481 NLNKTFLGMT
+481 NLNKTFLGMI

-516 TLKVGEK
+516 TLKIGEK

-573 EFPTTEAAI
+573 EFPTTEVAI
-582 YSRGISDIYI
+582 YSKGISDIYI
-592 AMSEPIGNS
+592 AMSEPIDDS

-621 AFIGGILSFSHRIF
+621 AFIGGILSFSHRMF
-635 KRI
+635 KRK

>member
-1 MLVSQLG
+1 MVAIIG
-8 YYSLILG
+8 NISLICAT
-15 LILSLGLLSY
+15 LLSFY
-25 SFICLRDGNN
+25 QFLN
-35 ILQKNIYSISFLQLF
+35 IRNISKVRVLNPDRSISLQFFFVLTAFF
-50 SVVLSFFCL
+50 SLMYAYVV
-59 IYSFIISDF
+59 SDF
-68 SNETVYNNSHTTK
+68 SILNVYQNSHTAK
-81 PIFYKISGTWGNH
+81 PLLYKITGVWGNH
-94 EGSLL
+94 EGSML
-99 LWLLVLTLFIFL
+99 LWVLVLVFFGFLISKYDKRLDLPYKTLTLSFQSLITFIFL
-111 FLVSSKNQPK
+111 LFI
-121 KYRLLTLF
+121 LL
-129 FQQIIISGFFLFL
+129 S
-142 LFTSNPFSNLF
+142 SNPFIVIS
-153 PVPKEGLGLNPILQ
+153 PVPINGQGLNPLLQ
-167 DPALAIH
+167 DPGLAFH
-174 PPILYLGYVGSSIIF
+174 PPNLYIGYVGLSIVF
-189 SSSLAALVQ
+189 SFTIARFYKGNFDAS
-198 KNINRNWAKHI
+198 WAKLI
-209 KKWILVSW
+209 KPWVLLSW
-217 IFLTLG
+217 SFLTLG
-223 IMLGAIWAYYE
+223 ISLGSWWAYYE

-276 TILLAFLSF
+276 TIFLAFLSF

-299 ITSVHSFAS
+299 ITSVHAFAS

-349 EGTIIF
+349 EGAIVF
-355 NNLLMVALL
+355 NNLLMIALL

-377 EIFTGNQISVG
+377 EIFTGDQISVG
-388 PPYFNLTSTLI
+388 PPYFNLTATLI
-399 MGPGILIMSF
+399 MIPAVLVMSF

-418 DLIGLLSRLKIILFL
+418 DLFGLLSRLKTVLFL
-433 SLLVTFIFFYINFK
+433 SLLVTFIFFYINFQ

-470 FEKTKYLKKLK
+470 FERTNYLKKLK
-481 NLNKTFLGMT
+481 DLNKTYLGMT

-504 TGSTLWKVEKIK
+504 TGSTLWKIEKIK

-573 EFPTTEAAI
+573 EFATTEAAI
-582 YSRGISDIYI
+582 YSKGISDIYI
-592 AMSEPIGNS
+592 AMSEPVDDS

-621 AFIGGILSFSHRIF
+621 AFIGGILSFSHRMF
-635 KRI
+635 KRK

>member
-1 MLVSQLG
+1 MVAIIG
-8 YYSLILG
+8 NISLIFAT
-15 LILSLGLLSY
+15 LLSFY
-25 SFICLRDGNN
+25 QFLNIRNINKIRVLNPDRNISLQFFFILTA
-35 ILQKNIYSISFLQLF
+35 
-50 SVVLSFFCL
+50 FFCL
-59 IYSFIISDF
+59 MFAYVVSDF
-68 SNETVYNNSHTTK
+68 SILNVYQNSHTAK
-81 PIFYKISGTWGNH
+81 PLLYKITGVWGNH
-94 EGSLL
+94 EGSML
-99 LWLLVLTLFIFL
+99 LWVLVLVFFGFL
-111 FLVSSKNQPK
+111 ISRYDK
-121 KYRLLTLF
+121 RLDLPYKTLTLS
-129 FQQIIISGFFLFL
+129 FQSLITFVFL
-142 LFTSNPFSNLF
+142 LFILLSSNPFIVISPT
-153 PVPKEGLGLNPILQ
+153 PVNGLDLNPLLQ
-167 DPALAIH
+167 DPGLAFH
-174 PPILYLGYVGSSIIF
+174 PPNLYIGYVGLSIVF
-189 SSSLAALVQ
+189 SFTIARFYKGSFDAS
-198 KNINRNWAKHI
+198 WAKLI
-209 KKWILVSW
+209 KPWVLLSW
-217 IFLTLG
+217 SFLTLG
-223 IMLGAIWAYYE
+223 ISLGSWWAYYE

>member
-1 MLVSQLG
+1 MVAIIG
-8 YYSLILG
+8 NISLICAA
-15 LILSLGLLSY
+15 LLSFY
-25 SFICLRDGNN
+25 QFLN
-35 ILQKNIYSISFLQLF
+35 IRNINKVRVLNPDRTISLQFFFVLTAFF
-50 SVVLSFFCL
+50 SLMYAYVV
-59 IYSFIISDF
+59 SDF
-68 SNETVYNNSHTTK
+68 SILNVYQNSHTAK
-81 PIFYKISGTWGNH
+81 PLLYKITGVWGNH
-94 EGSLL
+94 EGSML
-99 LWLLVLTLFIFL
+99 LWVLVLVFFGFLISKYDKRLDLPYKTLTLSFQSLITFIFL
-111 FLVSSKNQPK
+111 LFI
-121 KYRLLTLF
+121 LL
-129 FQQIIISGFFLFL
+129 S
-142 LFTSNPFSNLF
+142 SNPFIVIS
-153 PVPKEGLGLNPILQ
+153 PVPINGQGLNPLLQ
-167 DPALAIH
+167 DPGLAFH
-174 PPILYLGYVGSSIIF
+174 PPNLYIGYVGLSIVF
-189 SSSLAALVQ
+189 SFTIARFYKGSFDAS
-198 KNINRNWAKHI
+198 WAKLI
-209 KKWILVSW
+209 KPWVLLSW
-217 IFLTLG
+217 SFLTLG
-223 IMLGAIWAYYE
+223 ISLGSWWAYYE

-276 TILLAFLSF
+276 TIFLAFLSF

-299 ITSVHSFAS
+299 ITSVHAFAS

-349 EGTIIF
+349 EGAIVF
-355 NNLLMVALL
+355 NNLLMIALL

-377 EIFTGNQISVG
+377 EIFTGDQISVG
-388 PPYFNLTSTLI
+388 PPYFNLTATLI
-399 MGPGILIMSF
+399 MIPAVLVMSF

-418 DLIGLLSRLKIILFL
+418 DLFGLLSRLKTVLFL
-433 SLLVTFIFFYINFK
+433 SLLVTFIFFYINFQ

-470 FEKTKYLKKLK
+470 FERTNYLKKLK
-481 NLNKTFLGMT
+481 DLNKTYLGMT

-504 TGSTLWKVEKIK
+504 TGSTLWKIEKIK

-573 EFPTTEAAI
+573 EFATTEAAI

-592 AMSEPIGNS
+592 AMSEPVDDS
-601 WIFRFHY
+601 WLFRFHY

-621 AFIGGILSFSHRIF
+621 AFIGGILSFSHRMF
-635 KRI
+635 KRK

>member
-1 MLVSQLG
+1 MVAIIG
-8 YYSLILG
+8 NISLICAA
-15 LILSLGLLSY
+15 LLSFY
-25 SFICLRDGNN
+25 QFLN
-35 ILQKNIYSISFLQLF
+35 IRNINKVRVLNPDRTISLQFFFVLTAFF
-50 SVVLSFFCL
+50 SLMYAYVV
-59 IYSFIISDF
+59 SDF
-68 SNETVYNNSHTTK
+68 SILNVYQNSHTAK
-81 PIFYKISGTWGNH
+81 PLLYKITGVWGNH
-94 EGSLL
+94 EGSML
-99 LWLLVLTLFIFL
+99 LWVLVLVFFGFLISKYDKRLDLPYKTLTLSFQSLITFIFL
-111 FLVSSKNQPK
+111 LFI
-121 KYRLLTLF
+121 LL
-129 FQQIIISGFFLFL
+129 S
-142 LFTSNPFSNLF
+142 SNPFIVIS
-153 PVPKEGLGLNPILQ
+153 PVPINGQGLNPLLQ
-167 DPALAIH
+167 DPGLAFH
-174 PPILYLGYVGSSIIF
+174 PPNLYIGYVGLSIVF
-189 SSSLAALVQ
+189 SFTIARFYKGNFDAS
-198 KNINRNWAKHI
+198 WAKLI
-209 KKWILVSW
+209 KPWVLLSW
-217 IFLTLG
+217 SFLTLG
-223 IMLGAIWAYYE
+223 ISLGSWWAYYE

-276 TILLAFLSF
+276 TIFLAFLSF

-299 ITSVHSFAS
+299 VTSVHAFAS

-349 EGTIIF
+349 EGAIVF
-355 NNLLMVALL
+355 NNLLMIALL

-377 EIFTGNQISVG
+377 EIFTGDQISVG
-388 PPYFNLTSTLI
+388 PPYFNLTATLI
-399 MGPGILIMSF
+399 MIPAVLVMSF

-418 DLIGLLSRLKIILFL
+418 DLFGLLSRLKTVLFL
-433 SLLVTFIFFYINFK
+433 SLLVTFIFFYINFQ

-470 FEKTKYLKKLK
+470 FEKTNYLKKLK
-481 NLNKTFLGMT
+481 DLNKTYLGMT

-504 TGSTLWKVEKIK
+504 TGSTLWKIEKIK

-573 EFPTTEAAI
+573 EFATTEAAI

-592 AMSEPIGNS
+592 AMSEPVDDS
-601 WIFRFHY
+601 WLFRFHY

-621 AFIGGILSFSHRIF
+621 AFIGGILSFSHRMF
-635 KRI
+635 KRK

>member
-1 MLVSQLG
+1 MVAIIG
-8 YYSLILG
+8 NISLIFAT
-15 LILSLGLLSY
+15 LLSFY
-25 SFICLRDGNN
+25 QFLNIRNINKIRVLNPDRNISLQFFFILTA
-35 ILQKNIYSISFLQLF
+35 
-50 SVVLSFFCL
+50 FFCL
-59 IYSFIISDF
+59 MFAYVVSDF
-68 SNETVYNNSHTTK
+68 SILNVYQNSHSAK
-81 PIFYKISGTWGNH
+81 PLLYKITGVWGNH
-94 EGSLL
+94 EGSML
-99 LWLLVLTLFIFL
+99 LWILVLVFFGFLISRYDKRLNLPYKTLTLSFQSLITFIFL
-111 FLVSSKNQPK
+111 LFI
-121 KYRLLTLF
+121 LL
-129 FQQIIISGFFLFL
+129 
-142 LFTSNPFSNLF
+142 TSNPFIVISPT
-153 PVPKEGLGLNPILQ
+153 PVNGQDLNPLLQ
-167 DPALAIH
+167 DPGLAFH
-174 PPILYLGYVGSSIIF
+174 PPNLYVGYVGLSIVF
-189 SSSLAALVQ
+189 SFTIARFYKGSFDAS
-198 KNINRNWAKHI
+198 WAKLI
-209 KKWILVSW
+209 KPWVLLSW
-217 IFLTLG
+217 SFLTLG
-223 IMLGAIWAYYE
+223 ISLGSWWAYYE

-299 ITSVHSFAS
+299 ITSVHAFAS
-308 DPTRGV
+308 DPTRGI
-314 FILMICAFFI
+314 FILIICAFFI
-324 FSSFILLAK
+324 FSSFVLLTK

-349 EGTIIF
+349 EGAIVF

-388 PPYFNLTSTLI
+388 APYFNLTSTLI
-399 MGPGILIMSF
+399 MGPAILIMAF

-418 DLIGLLSRLKIILFL
+418 DLFGLLSRLKVILFL
-433 SLLVTFIFFYINFK
+433 SLLVTFIFFYIYFQ

-481 NLNKTFLGMT
+481 NLNKTFLGMI

-516 TLKVGEK
+516 TLKIGEK

-573 EFPTTEAAI
+573 EFPTTEVAI
-582 YSRGISDIYI
+582 YSKGISDIYI
-592 AMSEPIGNS
+592 AMSEPIDDS

-621 AFIGGILSFSHRIF
+621 AFIGGILSFSHRMF
-635 KRI
+635 KRK